1 MPLMNKLTASQRVQV
16 TGCLIEGCSVRATV
30 RMTGVAKKTVMR
42 LLREIGEVCEEYQ
55 DRTFRNLSCRRIQLD
70 ELWGFN
76 YCKAKNVSPEIA
88 AKIPGAG
95 DVWLWVAI
103 DAETKLVPCWKL
115 GDRNAGTA
123 FEFVHDLAG
132 RLANRIQL
140 TTDGHRVYL
149 TAVESAFGADIDYAM
164 LVKMYG
170 ADREESRT
178 RYSPAE
184 CIGCQSAVVTGRPD
198 PNHISTSFVERQNW
212 SVRTA
217 MRRYTRLSNGFS
229 RKIENHAAAV
239 ALNYFAYNF
248 IRIHRTLRVSP
259 AMAAGVTDRLWS
271 VEELVALWESYERRV
286 ERAVA

>member
-1 MPLMNKLTASQRVQV
+1 MNKLTDGQRVQV
-16 TGCLIEGCSVRATV
+16 VNCLIEGCSIRATV

-42 LLREIGEVCEEYQ
+42 VLVEVGQVCEEYQ
-55 DRTFRNLSCRRIQLD
+55 DRTLRNLTCRRVQLD

-76 YCKAKNVSPEIA
+76 YCKQKNLTEEIA
-88 AKIPGAG
+88 EKVPGAG

-103 DAETKLVPCWKL
+103 DAETKLVPCWRL

-123 FEFVHDLAG
+123 HSFVHDLAD
-132 RLANRIQL
+132 RLSSRVQL
-140 TTDGHRVYL
+140 TSDGHRAYL
-149 TAVESAFGADIDYAM
+149 TAVESAFGSDVDYAM

-170 ADREESRT
+170 ADPSESET

-184 CIGCQSAVVTGRPD
+184 CIGVNLAVISGRPD
-198 PNHISTSFVERQNW
+198 PKHISTSFVERQNW

-239 ALNYFAYNF
+239 ALYYFAYNF
-248 IRIHRTLRVSP
+248 IKIRRTLRVSP
-259 AMAAGVTDRLWS
+259 AMAAGVTNHLWS
-271 VEELVALWESYERRV
+271 VGDLVSLWESE
-286 ERAVA
+286 EAKQAA